1 MRRYE
6 KERNST
12 DRTTLL
18 NRTKKIYRQLGKSQV
33 NVEKTPSKEKVETFL
48 TSIWGTEQDYN
59 EEAEWLKREEKR
71 SEGLEQKEQDEIEKD
86 EVKETLKK
94 AQKW

>member
-1 MRRYE
+1 M
-6 KERNST
+6 
-12 DRTTLL
+12 
-18 NRTKKIYRQLGKSQV
+18 
-33 NVEKTPSKEKVETFL
+33 NVEKPPSKEKVETFW

-86 EVKETLKK
+86 EVKEALRK

>member
-1 MRRYE
+1 M
-6 KERNST
+6 
-12 DRTTLL
+12 
-18 NRTKKIYRQLGKSQV
+18 

-71 SEGLEQKEQDEIEKD
+71 SEGLEQKE
-86 EVKETLKK
+86 
-94 AQKW
+94 

>member
-1 MRRYE
+1 M
-6 KERNST
+6 
-12 DRTTLL
+12 
-18 NRTKKIYRQLGKSQV
+18 YRQLGKSQV
-33 NVEKTPSKEKVETFL
+33 NVEKAPSKEKVETFL

>member
-1 MRRYE
+1 M
-6 KERNST
+6 
-12 DRTTLL
+12 
-18 NRTKKIYRQLGKSQV
+18 
-33 NVEKTPSKEKVETFL
+33 NVEKPPSKEKVETFW
-48 TSIWGTEQDYN
+48 TSIWGTEQDYD

-86 EVKETLKK
+86 EVKEALRK

>member
-1 MRRYE
+1 M
-6 KERNST
+6 
-12 DRTTLL
+12 
-18 NRTKKIYRQLGKSQV
+18 
-33 NVEKTPSKEKVETFL
+33 NVEKPPSKEKVETFW

-71 SEGLEQKEQDEIEKD
+71 NEGLEQKEQDEIEKD
-86 EVKETLKK
+86 EVKEALRK

>member
-18 NRTKKIYRQLGKSQV
+18 NRTKKIYRQLGKSQM
-33 NVEKTPSKEKVETFL
+33 NVEKPPSKEKVETFW

-71 SEGLEQKEQDEIEKD
+71 SEGLEQKE
-86 EVKETLKK
+86 
-94 AQKW
+94 